1 MTDKLELD
9 IPVLLPKVPD
19 AADACVGRLVSTL
32 SAKAGV
38 QRAHVLAADGDAP
51 AKLCIHFD
59 GEALPLPRVREM
71 VRAAGAEI
79 SGRYGHATW
88 QVEGISHERR
98 ARTVSETLCR
108 VPGVLQADANAS
120 GSVRVEY
127 DKERI
132 DEATIV
138 ATLGKLKVKP
148 GKRIGSDHADDHV
161 GHDHGAGHH
170 AGHDHGAGD
179 HAGHDHGDR
188 GHAEGP
194 EKHGPGDGHDHA
206 HANFL
211 GPYTELIFALA
222 CGALLAI
229 GFAVEKLVAGA
240 PDWLPTAFYVGA
252 YLFGGFFTLRE
263 AIDNLKLKKFE
274 IDTLM
279 LVAAAGAAA
288 LGAWAEGALLL
299 FLFSLGHALEHYA
312 MGRAKRAIEALAEL
326 APATAT
332 VRRDGQTTELP
343 VEGLVVGDIVIVRPN
358 ERLPADGF
366 VIKGSSA
373 INQAPVTGESIPVD
387 KEPVADVEAARAKP
401 DAVDATSRVFAG
413 TINGGAAI
421 EIEVT
426 RRSNE
431 SALAKV
437 VKMVSE
443 AETQK
448 SPTQRFTDRF
458 ERIFVPSVLALSFIL
473 LFAWVVVDEP
483 FRDSFYRAMAVLVA
497 ASPCALAIATPSAV
511 LSGVARAARG
521 GVLVKGGAPLEN
533 LGSLKAIAF
542 DKTGTLTEGRPR
554 ITDVVPVDGASE
566 EDLLAL
572 AVAVEALSDHP
583 LAQAIVK
590 DGRERLG
597 EREPPT
603 ATDLKSL
610 TGRGVTATV
619 DGETVWIGKAEMFGV
634 EGIPTLNAAATDA
647 IATLRE
653 SGRTT
658 MVVRKGDR
666 DVGAIGLMDT
676 PREAA
681 KVALKRLRAMGITR
695 MIMISGDHQKV
706 ADAIAKDVG
715 LDEAWGDLMPEDKV
729 ASIKKLAGEDK
740 VAMVGDGVNDA
751 PAMASATVGIAMGA
765 AGSDVALE
773 TADVALMADDLAHL
787 PFAVGLSRHTRGIIR
802 QNVFVSLGVVALLVP
817 ATILGLGIGPAVA
830 MHEGST
836 LLVVF
841 NALRLLAYKDASRP
855 TGPTIGSN
863 MDPV

>member
-1 MTDKLELD
+1 MNDRLELD
-9 IPVLLPKVPD
+9 LPVLLPEIPD
-19 AADACVGRLVSTL
+19 TADACVDRLASTL
-32 SAKAGV
+32 AATPGV
-38 QRAHVLAADGDAP
+38 LRAHLLQNEGEVP
-51 AKLCIHFD
+51 KLCIHFD
-59 GEALPLPRVREM
+59 TTVVSLARVREM
-71 VRAAGAEI
+71 VRAAGAQI
-79 SGRYGHATW
+79 TGRIGHVLWKVT
-88 QVEGISHERR
+88 GIGHERR
-98 ARTVSETLCR
+98 ARTIGESLR
-108 VPGVLQADANAS
+108 QIRGVFEADANAA
-120 GSVRVEY
+120 GTVRVEF
-127 DKERI
+127 DRE
-132 DEATIV
+132 IV
-138 ATLGKLKVKP
+138 TKTQIIQALGRLKVSISEQLSVDAP
-148 GKRIGSDHADDHV
+148 HAHA
-161 GHDHGAGHH
+161 HASPTLATASSEPAGHQ
-170 AGHDHGAGD
+170 
-179 HAGHDHGDR
+179 
-188 GHAEGP
+188 
-194 EKHGPGDGHDHA
+194 PGDGHDHGSGDDHDHS

-211 GPYTELIFALA
+211 GQNTELIFALA
-222 CGALLAI
+222 CGAVLALGYFI
-229 GFAVEKLVAGA
+229 EKAMPAV
-240 PDWLPTAFYVGA
+240 PDWGPTGFYVAA
-252 YLFGGFFTLRE
+252 YIFGGFFTLRE
-263 AIDNLKLKKFE
+263 AFDNLKLRKFE

-312 MGRAKRAIEALAEL
+312 MGRAKRAIEALAAL
-326 APATAT
+326 APETAT
-332 VRRDGQTTELP
+332 VRRDGQTSEIP
-343 VEGLVVGDIVIVRPN
+343 VEELVVGDIVIVRPN

-366 VIKGSSA
+366 VVKGSSA

-387 KEPVADVEAARAKP
+387 KVPVTDAAAARAKP

-413 TINGGAAI
+413 TINGGGAI
-421 EIEVT
+421 EVEVT

-458 ERIFVPSVLALSFIL
+458 ERLFVPAVLLLAFIL

-554 ITDVVPVDGASE
+554 ITDVVAVDGATDQE
-566 EDLLAL
+566 LLAL
-572 AVAVEALSDHP
+572 AVAVEGLSDHP
-583 LAQAIVK
+583 LAQAIVR
-590 DGRERLG
+590 DGQTRLDG
-597 EREPPT
+597 TTVPS
-603 ATDLKSL
+603 ATDMKSL

-619 DGETVWIGKAEMFGV
+619 EGETVWIGKAEMFGT
-634 EGIPTLNAAATDA
+634 EGIPALGEAALRA
-647 IATLRE
+647 IADLRE
-653 SGRTT
+653 RGRTT

-666 DVGAIGLMDT
+666 DLGAIGLMDT

-681 KVALKRLRAMGITR
+681 KAALAQLHDLGITR

-706 ADAIAKDVG
+706 AEAIANDVG

-729 ASIKKLAGEDK
+729 AAIKKLAGEDK

-773 TADVALMADDLAHL
+773 TADVALMADNLAHL
-787 PFAVGLSRHTRGIIR
+787 PFAVGLSRHTRSIIL
-802 QNVFVSLGVVALLVP
+802 QNVFVSLGVVAFLVP

-830 MHEGST
+830 VHEGST
-836 LLVVF
+836 LLVVI
-841 NALRLLAYKDASRP
+841 NALRLLAYRDPTASAR
-855 TGPTIGSN
+855 
-863 MDPV
+863 